1 MSTVRTRTDLNEK
14 ADKTEPAESGTERID
29 IPLGFDVPDGWTTV
43 DPATL
48 GVRAAFLL
56 VRPSPGEDYTPSITI
71 GVDRRA
77 DGADIAASADES
89 IDRLAEVLAEVELVD
104 RQPIGDHRT
113 PGVTQVLRLRTA
125 AGSGGP
131 ARKLVQTQVHL
142 AIPLGDTAA
151 DRLVVEISCTCLP
164 AQAATVIPQF
174 QQLVGT
180 FHIRD
185 DGPMKGT
192 T

>member
-1 MSTVRTRTDLNEK
+1 MIPVRARVELNEQ
-14 ADKTEPAESGTERID
+14 AESDTERID
-29 IPLGFDVPDGWTTV
+29 IPLGFDVPEGWTTV

-77 DGADIAASADES
+77 DGADISASADES

-104 RQPIGDHRT
+104 RQPIGDQRA
-113 PGVTQVLRLRTA
+113 PGLTQVLRLRTA
-125 AGSGGP
+125 PGPGGP

-151 DRLVVEISCTCLP
+151 DRLIVEITCTCMP
-164 AQAATVIPQF
+164 TQAATVIPQF
-174 QQLVGT
+174 QQLVGS

-185 DGPMKGT
+185 DEGKR
-192 T
+192 

>member
-1 MSTVRTRTDLNEK
+1 MIPVRVRAELSDM
-14 ADKTEPAESGTERID
+14 AESEAERID

-56 VRPSPGEDYTPSITI
+56 VHPSPGEDYTPSITI

-77 DGADIAASADES
+77 DGADISASADES
-89 IDRLAEVLAEVELVD
+89 IDRLAEALAEVELVD
-104 RQPIGDHRT
+104 RQPIGDQRA
-113 PGVTQVLRLRTA
+113 PGITQVLRLRTA
-125 AGSGGP
+125 AGPGGP

-164 AQAATVIPQF
+164 TQAAAVIPQF
-174 QQLVGT
+174 QRLVGT

-185 DGPMKGT
+185 TATPTGQ
-192 T
+192 